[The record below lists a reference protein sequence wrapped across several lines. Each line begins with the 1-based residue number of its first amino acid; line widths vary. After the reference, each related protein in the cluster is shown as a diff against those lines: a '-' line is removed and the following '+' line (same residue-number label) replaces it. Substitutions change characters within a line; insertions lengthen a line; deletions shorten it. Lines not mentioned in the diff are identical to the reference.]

1 MASGQ
6 GPARCRQGGRIAEVH
21 DGVIGDVR
29 LLPRG
34 FGASEQHDVVGV
46 GDLLEAVAAV
56 VRISGSNDKYNGPIA
71 GTGLALDIPTSP

>member
-1 MASGQ
+1 M
-6 GPARCRQGGRIAEVH
+6 
-21 DGVIGDVR
+21 R

-34 FGASEQHDVVGV
+34 FGAGEQHDVVGV
-46 GDLLEAVAAV
+46 GGDLLKAVAAV